1 MSDQFTY
8 VYDGPIVTANAA
20 RRIQNRHVYASRVS
34 AIKEHVG
41 WMLRPSLRNWTTV
54 TGPVSVV
61 VQDECKTASLR
72 DIDAVC
78 NPTMKAIFD
87 AFTEHGV
94 WVDDKQ
100 IAQVTYLAPR
110 KSADKTNRIRINVRT
125 IPHGDHV

>member
-8 VYDGPIVTANAA
+8 IYDGPIVTANEA

-41 WMLRPSLRNWTTV
+41 WTVRPSLRNWTTA
-54 TGPVSVV
+54 TGPVSAV

-87 AFTEHGV
+87 AFTEQGV

-100 IAQVTYLAPR
+100 IARVTYLAPR
-110 KSADKTNRIRINVRT
+110 KSADKTNRIIVTVSR
-125 IPHGDHV
+125 